1 MKKLT
6 LFLILICNGISAHSE
21 VDYKLAQDS
30 CGLMESVAFAAQTY
44 RQMGYKPSETLDKLM
59 ETANKI
65 EDTQYKDIVSRLV
78 FDVVENA
85 YSIQLYSTKA
95 LKDKAITQ
103 FTETNYLSC
112 INVFK
117 KRLEE
122 KESLD

>member
-1 MKKLT
+1 
-6 LFLILICNGISAHSE
+6 
-21 VDYKLAQDS
+21 
-30 CGLMESVAFAAQTY
+30 
-44 RQMGYKPSETLDKLM
+44 M

-117 KRLEE
+117 NRLEE
-122 KESLD
+122 KENLD

>member
-6 LFLILICNGISAHSE
+6 LFLVLICTGISAHSE

-30 CGLMESVAFAAQTY
+30 CSLMESVAFAAQTY
-44 RQMGYKPSETLDKLM
+44 RQMGHKPSGTLDKLM

-122 KESLD
+122 KESI